1 MTTEY
6 PAMSSVTV
14 YTDFSTKGG
23 RTSFYVG
30 KDEGKHGSESTTEVS
45 CSMITSFYVLRNNVS
60 FRPTPTREKSWLSS
74 ELSSVSLVPP
84 SKLILS

>member
-1 MTTEY
+1 MTTKY

-30 KDEGKHGSESTTEVS
+30 KDEGKHGSEPTTEVS
-45 CSMITSFYVLRNNVS
+45 FSIITSFNVLRNNNL
-60 FRPTPTREKSWLSS
+60 F
-74 ELSSVSLVPP
+74 
-84 SKLILS
+84 